1 MTWTV
6 VLVSALGCYLLKYA
20 GLAAPAGVLDHP
32 VVRRAVELVPAAMLA
47 ALVVVQAVADGRGL
61 VLDSRLVGLAAA
73 TVALLLRAP
82 FLVVLLVA
90 GAAAALAQYLGVG

>member
-6 VLVSALGCYLLKYA
+6 VLVAALGCYLLKYA

-32 VVRRAVELVPAAMLA
+32 AVRRAVELVPAAMLA
-47 ALVVVQAVADGRGL
+47 ALVVVQAVADGPGL

-90 GAAAALAQYLGVG
+90 AGAAALAQYLGVG

>member
-6 VLVSALGCYLLKYA
+6 VLVAALGCYLLKYA
-20 GLAAPAGVLDHP
+20 GLAAPPGVLDHP

-47 ALVVVQAVADGRGL
+47 ALVVVQAFADGQRL
-61 VLDSRLVGLAAA
+61 AVDSRLAGVAAA
-73 TVALLLRAP
+73 SIALLLRAP

-90 GAAAALAQYLGVG
+90 GGVAALVHTVG